1 MKILRDWHTF
11 FWAALVATIP
21 LIPGCGGSS
30 SSGSVNDGET
40 IVSRGVITGFGSI
53 FVNGHEFETDDA
65 SFEVDD
71 DSGEQDDLRV
81 GMIVTVVGS
90 HRDGVDYADKVTYD
104 NELKGPVSDIQIVD
118 GNSKILVI
126 LGQSVLVT
134 RDTTIDDDGSLSYDT
149 IAIGDVLEVSAYVGD
164 TQMIAT
170 HIEWQDNADEIEI
183 KGVIEN
189 FAAGSFEIR
198 GFPVSYDDTTEVDKH
213 IDTLVDGLFVEVKG
227 QLNAGGD
234 VLIANEIQAEDEG
247 IDDHEDEVEIKGV
260 VSDYQSEN
268 ATFMLQGQEVDVSS
282 AKFEPASLVL
292 ANGLLIEVEGHF
304 VDGQLVADQVQLEDH
319 HGDD

>member
-1 MKILRDWHTF
+1 MKILRNWHAF
-11 FWAALVATIP
+11 IWPALIATIP
-21 LIPGCGGSS
+21 MIPGCGGSS
-30 SSGSVNDGET
+30 SSGSASDGDT

-71 DSGEQDDLRV
+71 ESGGQDDLRV

-90 HRDGVDYADKVTYD
+90 HHDGRDYADRVTYD
-104 NELKGPVSDIQIVD
+104 NELKGPVSSINIVD

-134 RDTTIDDDGSLSYDT
+134 RDTTIDDDGSLTYDT

-164 TQMIAT
+164 TQLIAT

-198 GFPVSYDDTTEVDKH
+198 GFPVIYDSGTEIDSD
-213 IDTLVDGLFVEVKG
+213 IDTLADGLYVEVHG
-227 QLNAGGD
+227 QLNAGGT
-234 VLIANEIQAEDEG
+234 LLNAREIEAEDEG

-260 VSDYQSEN
+260 VSGYQSGT
-268 ATFMLQGQEVDVSS
+268 ATFMLQGQEVDASS
-282 AKFEPASLVL
+282 AKFEPTSLVL
-292 ANGLLIEVEGHF
+292 ADGLLVEVEGHF
-304 VDGQLVADQVQLEDH
+304 VDGTLVADKVQLEDDH
-319 HGDD
+319 D